1 MKIIGICG
9 SSGSGKSTVCDYFDE
24 LGVPILDCDRI
35 YHDLV
40 DAPSDCLT
48 EIVSE
53 FGQELLKDGRLD
65 RKKLGKI
72 VFSDPMKLSRLNEI
86 SHRHVKLK
94 LEQEFEKMSNEGFPA
109 CVIDAPML
117 FEAELDKRCDAVIAV
132 VADEAAQIQRI
143 CVRDGID
150 VQNAT
155 KRLANQISATELME
169 RADFVIKNH
178 GTLEDL
184 KNNSQKILNIILN
197 QEENDDE

>member
-35 YHDLV
+35 YHELV
-40 DAPSDCLT
+40 NTPSDCLA
-48 EIVSE
+48 EIISE
-53 FGQELLKDGRLD
+53 FGQDFLKDGRLD

-94 LEQEFEKMSNEGFPA
+94 LEQEFEKMSNEGFSA

-150 VQNAT
+150 VQNAM

-169 RADFVIKNH
+169 RADYVIKNH